1 MLWIHLQTIFSFRI
15 YHRLSGATRWH
26 ILGFGVYLGML
37 WLLVFNWFAGG
48 YLKKNLP
55 VFLKNFPQVTF
66 EKGVLT
72 APQNPVYAYLPGNSL
87 KIAFDASRQTPPTS
101 QELLNQNL
109 LAMVVK
115 NSVYLPGS
123 SAVQKHPLPATFSA
137 TTTPEFLTQ
146 HQPIL
151 QGSLRA
157 AAFFCSLFIIPFIFL
172 FDFCVAATV
181 GLFFNLLRVHRVPRA
196 IVLRWAIFL
205 QGPLAVLWYIR
216 LWYNIPLFTLAQLI
230 LCIIYMQQIFN
241 LIPEEK

>member
-1 MLWIHLQTIFSFRI
+1 MQTLFSFRF
-15 YHRLSGATRWH
+15 YHRLVLAARWQV
-26 ILGFGVYLGML
+26 IGFVVYLGML
-37 WLLVFNWFAGG
+37 SLLMFNWFAGG
-48 YLKKNLP
+48 FIRQNLP

-72 APQNPVYAYLPGNSL
+72 APDRAVYAVLPGGEFKL
-87 KIAFDASRQTPPTS
+87 AFDASRQTPPTNH
-101 QELLNQNL
+101 ELVEQNI

-115 NSVYLPGS
+115 NTVYMPGS
-123 SAVQKHPLPATFSA
+123 PTVQARTLPATFSA
-137 TTTPEFLTQ
+137 QTTPEFLSQ
-146 HQPIL
+146 HQAL
-151 QGSLRA
+151 LAGTMRA
-157 AAFFCSLFIIPFIFL
+157 AAFFASLLLVPLVLL
-172 FDFCVAATV
+172 FDFCIAAAV
-181 GLFFNLLRVHRVPRA
+181 GLFFNTLRLHRVPRA